1 MTVAGTS
8 ESASASASVSPP
20 LSSRTSRRTDLDS
33 LRIVICGLLI
43 LAHALLIFAAEPRY
57 HLKAA
62 EISPTATVLYE
73 FTRASTTAVF
83 FAIAGWAAVA
93 SLRRRGSAGFVRERA
108 TRLLVPMAIGSMTFG
123 CVIKYIELKGGRDIS
138 LFGFELVPPLHQGFL
153 EFLGR
158 YPLRLKLLTWS
169 QLWFLGYLFLYS
181 VLLLPWLLRLARAA
195 PSNAVPAAPVVYLP
209 GLAVAAWLVVSNGY
223 WPYLPNLFLDWA
235 NFGFFLLCFAL
246 GAWIAAWPGFE
257 TRLRSEAPRLAVLTM
272 AAFAGL
278 VLCGESTAGRAFV
291 GLTAWFSIGAALG
304 IAARVDP
311 RPSPTLS
318 YLSEATLPVYIIHNM
333 ILLLIGVQ
341 IVPLP
346 LPVGLK
352 IVLIA
357 VTAIAVSLAAYHW
370 LIRPWPA
377 MRWAMGM
384 APLPAGGAT
393 ITKPTKQST

>member
-1 MTVAGTS
+1 V
-8 ESASASASVSPP
+8 
-20 LSSRTSRRTDLDS
+20 
-33 LRIVICGLLI
+33 LI

-73 FTRASTTAVF
+73 FTRATATAIF

-93 SLRRRGSAGFVRERA
+93 SLRRRSSAGFVRERA
-108 TRLLVPMAIGSMTFG
+108 TRLLVPMVIGSMTFG

-169 QLWFLGYLFLYS
+169 QLWFLAYLFLYS
-181 VLLLPWLLRLARAA
+181 VLLLPWLLQLARSK
-195 PSNAVPAAPVVYLP
+195 PSTAVPAAPVVYLP
-209 GLAVAAWLVVSNGY
+209 ALALAAWLVASNGY

-246 GAWIAAWPGFE
+246 GAWIAVWPGFE
-257 TRLRSEAPRLAVLTM
+257 TRLRSEAPRLAVMMM

-278 VLCGESTAGRAFV
+278 VLCGESTAGRVFV
-291 GLTAWFSIGAALG
+291 GLTAWFSIAAALS
-304 IAARVDP
+304 IAARIDP
-311 RPSPTLS
+311 RPTPALN
-318 YLSEATLPVYIIHNM
+318 YLTEATLPVYILHNM
-333 ILLLIGVQ
+333 ILLLIGSQ

-346 LPVGLK
+346 IPVGLK

-357 VTAIAVSLAAYHW
+357 VATIAVSLAAYHW

-384 APLPAGGAT
+384 SSLLAT
-393 ITKPTKQST
+393 TPKVA